1 MLGRWKNYEELE
13 ESLTLEELM
22 ETINAISKKQNS
34 EREFL
39 AAIQGVEIEGG
50 GQSSAPSRDITTL
63 SGREA
68 AKAGFGIGIN
78 LGYESIGLD

>member
-1 MLGRWKNYEELE
+1 MA
-13 ESLTLEELM
+13 
-22 ETINAISKKQNS
+22 TIKAIRDKQNS
-34 EREFL
+34 EREFV
-39 AAIQGVEIEGG
+39 AAIQGIEIEGG
-50 GQSSAPSRDITTL
+50 TSSNAPDITTL